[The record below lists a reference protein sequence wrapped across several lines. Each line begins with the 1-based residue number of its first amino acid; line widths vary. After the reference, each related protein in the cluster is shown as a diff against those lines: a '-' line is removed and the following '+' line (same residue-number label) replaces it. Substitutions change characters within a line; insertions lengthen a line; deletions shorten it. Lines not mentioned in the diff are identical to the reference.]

1 VTVSDRRRST
11 GTLAVLTAGVV
22 IGAVEVVLA
31 ISFAA
36 LVYGG
41 YLADFLDEAIGLYL
55 LAAAITLAV
64 LAWRAGNRG
73 AVGSVQDAAA
83 AVLAVVATTTA
94 LDAFGSP
101 NRAFLTVIATTMV
114 VTLLTGV
121 TFLLIG
127 TFRLGNLVRFVPYPV
142 VGGFLAGTGWLLAK
156 GGIGV
161 AASIQPYLR
170 TIDDLA
176 RDNELKRWVPA
187 LVFGIVL
194 LVVSRVV
201 KGRPLV
207 IPGIIG
213 AGLLLFVGGMIV
225 TGSSLEDARDGLWL
239 LGPFPADALLAP
251 WPLRAMKGADWA
263 AVLGQAAGIATAVF
277 VAVIAALFNVSG
289 IELILRK
296 DLDSNQEL
304 RDAGITN
311 VISSPF
317 GGIPGYHALSLTA
330 LAKEMSVNARP
341 AGFVAALVPL
351 TAVLFGAA
359 AVELIPRVILGG
371 VLVFVG
377 LGFIVDWAWDKRR
390 TLPRGEYVVLLVIFL
405 TIVTRGLIPGVAVG
419 LVLAIVLFA
428 ISYGR
433 VEQVSEAAF
442 GETFRSNVSRPP
454 AERERLRT
462 MADDVQIL
470 RLNGFVFFGTVSGLL
485 ERIRRRVERGGLRYL
500 LVDFRRTTGIDSS
513 TVMSF
518 RKVAQLAEA
527 NGFELVLTDVP
538 EQVARQFERGAVAEA
553 EGVVRFEQDLDRG
566 LQRCEDGLL
575 GAEPG
580 EEAPD
585 GAVAGMPPACGP
597 YFERL
602 TLEEGTTLIRQGET
616 PDDVYVLESG
626 GLRVEWTTPEGARM
640 RLSTIRPGVM
650 VGEIALYTAA
660 PRTADVVAE
669 VPSVV
674 LRMSRAS
681 IERMEAE
688 EPELAAALHRWFA
701 RTLAE
706 RLTDSMRALDTL
718 LD

>member
-1 VTVSDRRRST
+1 MSERRRSSST
-11 GTLAVLTAGVV
+11 FAVLTAGLV

-41 YLADFLDEAIGLYL
+41 YLADFLDDAIGLYL

-64 LAWRAGNRG
+64 LAWRAGSRG

-101 NRAFLTVIATTMV
+101 NRAFLTVIAATMV

-121 TFLLIG
+121 AFLLIG
-127 TFRLGNLVRFVPYPV
+127 VFRLGNLVRFVPYPV

-156 GGIGV
+156 GGVGV

-170 TIDDLA
+170 TIDDLT
-176 RDNELKRWVPA
+176 RDNELKRWIPA
-187 LVFGIVL
+187 LVFGVAL
-194 LVVSRVV
+194 LVVSRAV
-201 KGRPLV
+201 KDRPLV
-207 IPGIIG
+207 IPAIIG
-213 AGLLLFVGGMIV
+213 TGLLLFAAGMLV
-225 TGSSLEDARDGLWL
+225 TGHSLEDARDGLWL
-239 LGPFPADALLAP
+239 LGPFPADALLEP
-251 WPLRAMKGADWA
+251 WPARAVTGADWS
-263 AVLGQAAGIATAVF
+263 AVLGQITGIATAVF

-304 RDAGITN
+304 RDAGIVN

-330 LAKEMSVNARP
+330 LAKEMSVNARA

-351 TAVLFGAA
+351 TAVLVGAA
-359 AVELIPRVILGG
+359 AVELIPRAVLGG

-390 TLPRGEYVVLLVIFL
+390 TLPRGEYAVLLAIFL

-428 ISYGR
+428 VSYGR
-433 VEQVSEAAF
+433 VEQVSEVTF

-454 AERERLRT
+454 VERERLRAT
-462 MADDVQIL
+462 ADRVQIL

-485 ERIRRRVERGGLRYL
+485 ERIRKRVERGDLRYL
-500 LVDFRRTTGIDSS
+500 LVDFRRATGIDSS

-527 NGFELVLTDVP
+527 DGFELILTDVP
-538 EQVARQFERGAVAEA
+538 EPVAKQFERGGVVEAV
-553 EGVVRFEQDLDRG
+553 GIVRFEQDMDRG

-575 GAEPG
+575 EGAEVDG
-580 EEAPD
+580 VSVEAL
-585 GAVAGMPPACGP
+585 AGLPPTCGP
-597 YFERL
+597 YFERMPVD
-602 TLEEGTTLIRQGET
+602 EGVTLIRQGED

-626 GLRVEWTTPEGARM
+626 ALRVEWTTPEGT
-640 RLSTIRPGVM
+640 RLRLTTIRPGAM
-650 VGEIALYTAA
+650 VGEIALYTAV
-660 PRTADVVAE
+660 PRTADVVTDA
-669 VPSVV
+669 PSVV
-674 LRMSRAS
+674 LRLSRTAV
-681 IERMEAE
+681 ERMEAE
-688 EPELAAALHRWFA
+688 DPELAAALHRWFA

-706 RLTDSMRALDTL
+706 RLTENMRALDTL